1 MIRYIALITSEAQ
14 YKNSDEHLRS
24 YITETAAKIFSSTK
38 LQGPLNSLNEGIVAD
53 FGIILENFP
62 IDKCDYIF
70 DSINNSLA
78 DNNGNKPGAKPYYPN
93 KNKIKI
99 SDLLTKHFYFR
110 DNRE

>member
-1 MIRYIALITSEAQ
+1 M
-14 YKNSDEHLRS
+14 
-24 YITETAAKIFSSTK
+24 
-38 LQGPLNSLNEGIVAD
+38 NEGVVAD

-62 IDKCDYIF
+62 IDKCNYIF

-78 DNNGNKPGAKPYYPN
+78 DGDGKKVGVKPYYSN

-99 SDLLTKHFYFR
+99 SDLLTKYFYFR